1 MFELFEMIEI
11 WASSPKAIGHLMIS
25 GGFVLLV
32 GASMVLVSRMNG
44 DD

>member
-11 WASSPKAIGHLMIS
+11 WASSPKAIGHLMIA
-25 GGFVLLV
+25 GGFALLV
-32 GASMVLVSRMNG
+32 STAVVLVSRMNG